1 MGYEGAVGHE
11 WRGVRGVMFD
21 SVVSARCYALLSIG
35 NRRVS
40 EYLQCGKCGSERVFD
55 RWLFMLVCARRSL
68 SRHARVFK
76 FDTEL
81 VKPGKLRMNSFDEW
95 GLRCLWGAVRII
107 S

>member
-40 EYLQCGKCGSERVFD
+40 EYLQRGKCGSERVFD
-55 RWLFMLVCARRSL
+55 RWLFMLVCALRSL

-76 FDTEL
+76 FDTE
-81 VKPGKLRMNSFDEW
+81 
-95 GLRCLWGAVRII
+95 
-107 S
+107 

>member
-40 EYLQCGKCGSERVFD
+40 EYLQRGKCGSERVFV
-55 RWLFMLVCARRSL
+55 RCR
-68 SRHARVFK
+68 
-76 FDTEL
+76 DTAEFSNL
-81 VKPGKLRMNSFDEW
+81 TQSE
-95 GLRCLWGAVRII
+95 
-107 S
+107 